1 MRSVVE
7 VLAATN
13 TERLTTLERVKGELD
28 ITSSASDGILT
39 SKIDEASSDVAA
51 AIGKRLPSEIVR
63 ETFWHDEPVHPH
75 AGYRLI
81 VPSETTLFLSRT
93 PVTAIAS
100 VTVDDVLLDPADYRL
115 DPDAGLLDRLSSGYP
130 CAWRF
135 CKSVVV
141 ECTGGFV
148 LPGNANRTL
157 PFGIE
162 GAVVALV
169 SSYWASKGRDPTMRA
184 EDIPGVVRREYWVG
198 AVGDPEL
205 LPPRVLAS
213 LSQFR
218 RPVIAVA

>member
-7 VLAATN
+7 VLSPTGS
-13 TERLTTLERVKGELD
+13 ERLTTLERVKGELD
-28 ITSSASDGILT
+28 ITGTASDVILLA
-39 SKIDEASSDVAA
+39 KIDEASSDIAA
-51 AIGKRLPSEIVR
+51 AVGKRLPSEVVR
-63 ETFWHDEPVHPH
+63 ETFWHDEAVHPH
-75 AGYRLI
+75 QAYRRAL
-81 VPSETTLFLSRT
+81 PTETTLFLSRT
-93 PVTAIAS
+93 PATTITS
-100 VTVDDVLLDPADYRL
+100 VTMDDVALDPADVRL
-115 DPDAGLLDRLSSGYP
+115 DPEAGLLDRLSSGYP

-141 ECTGGFV
+141 EYTGGFV
-148 LPGNANRTL
+148 LPGETGRTL
-157 PFGIE
+157 PPGIE

-169 SSYWASKGRDPTMRA
+169 SSYWASKGRDPTLRA
-184 EDIPGVVRREYWVG
+184 EDIPGVMRREYWVG

>member
-7 VLAATN
+7 VLEAAAS
-13 TERLTTLERVKGELD
+13 ERLTTLSRVKSELNISD
-28 ITSSASDGILT
+28 TASDEILQA
-39 SKIDEASSDVAA
+39 KIDEASSDVAA
-51 AIGKRLPSEIVR
+51 AMGKRLPLEKVR
-63 ETFWHDEPVHPH
+63 VTLWHDEPVHPQAPPWH
-75 AGYRLI
+75 AA
-81 VPSETTLFLSRT
+81 PSLTTLFLSRT
-93 PVTAIAS
+93 PVTEITS
-100 VTVDDVLLDPADYRL
+100 VTVDDIALDPADWRI
-115 DPDAGLLDRLSSGYP
+115 DAEAGLLDRLSSGYP

-141 ECTGGFV
+141 EHKGGFV
-148 LPGNANRTL
+148 LPGSDNRTL

-169 SSYWASKGRDPTMRA
+169 SSYWASRGLNPAMRS
-184 EDIPGVVRREYWVG
+184 EDIPGVMRREYWVG

-218 RPVIAVA
+218 RPAIAVG

>member
-7 VLAATN
+7 VLTAAGS
-13 TERLTTLERVKGELD
+13 ERLTTLDRVKGELN
-28 ITSSASDGILT
+28 ITSSASDVILT

-51 AIGKRLPSEIVR
+51 AIGKRLPSEGVR

-75 AGYRLI
+75 AGYRRMM
-81 VPSETTLFLSRT
+81 PSETTLFLSRA
-93 PVTAIAS
+93 PVTTIAS
-100 VTVDDVLLDPADYRL
+100 VTVDDVPLDAADYRL
-115 DPDAGLLDRLSSGYP
+115 DPEAGLLDRLSSGYP

-135 CKSVVV
+135 CKSVVINY
-141 ECTGGFV
+141 TGGFV
-148 LPGNANRTL
+148 LPGNNGRTL

-169 SSYWASKGRDPTMRA
+169 SSYWASKGRDPTLRA
-184 EDIPGVVRREYWVG
+184 EDIPGVMRREYWVG